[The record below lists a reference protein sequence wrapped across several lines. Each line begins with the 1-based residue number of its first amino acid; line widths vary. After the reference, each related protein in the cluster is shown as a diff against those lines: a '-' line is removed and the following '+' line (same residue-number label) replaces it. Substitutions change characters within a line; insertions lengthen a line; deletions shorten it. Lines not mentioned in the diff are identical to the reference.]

1 MQNETQY
8 LVDFKK
14 WVCYNRLD
22 ARTME
27 LFVFRVGQPILAGK
41 EHDRTRK
48 SYNRYIELRRKEEEL
63 CRL

>member
-1 MQNETQY
+1 MADSGKKCVSKKKEKNTRYSVFVQNETQY

-27 LFVFRVGQPILAGK
+27 LFGFRVGQPILAG
-41 EHDRTRK
+41 
-48 SYNRYIELRRKEEEL
+48 
-63 CRL
+63 